1 LKLKI
6 VGSIR
11 MTSTAVRE
19 AIESG
24 KPFRLRS
31 GDGAVINVP
40 TRDHIF
46 LNPTGRLVVVFTDDD
61 GARVL
66 DVALITAVDYDK
78 APDNLRVR
86 ERPES

>member
-1 LKLKI
+1 
-6 VGSIR
+6 

-24 KPFRLRS
+24 KPFWLRS
-31 GDGAVINVP
+31 GDGAVIHVP
-40 TRDHIF
+40 TRDHISI
-46 LNPTGRLVVVFTDDD
+46 NPTGRLAVVFTDND

-86 ERPES
+86 EKPES

>member
-1 LKLKI
+1 
-6 VGSIR
+6 

-40 TRDHIF
+40 TRDHAS
-46 LNPTGRLVVVFTDDD
+46 LSPTGRLVVVFTDND
-61 GARVL
+61 GARIL

-78 APDNLRVR
+78 APDSLRVQ